1 MQFHII
7 YFKEFKEQFHVLY
20 CSSGHEFLE
29 GNYIISFFLFP
40 SKYKLHINK
49 TKTKISS
56 NSIQI

>member
-1 MQFHII
+1 
-7 YFKEFKEQFHVLY
+7 LY

-29 GNYIISFFLFP
+29 GNYIISFFFLFP